1 MNKYNAT
8 AVCIPSKQD
17 MVDLSERIKAIKQLV
32 DDGKHFSVNR
42 ARPYGKTATVT
53 ELWLALSDQY
63 VVTSIVFQDV
73 TDADFEN
80 ESEWSI
86 FKVNKAVNL

>member
-1 MNKYNAT
+1 
-8 AVCIPSKQD
+8 
-17 MVDLSERIKAIKQLV
+17 L
-32 DDGKHFSVNR
+32 
-42 ARPYGKTATVT
+42 T